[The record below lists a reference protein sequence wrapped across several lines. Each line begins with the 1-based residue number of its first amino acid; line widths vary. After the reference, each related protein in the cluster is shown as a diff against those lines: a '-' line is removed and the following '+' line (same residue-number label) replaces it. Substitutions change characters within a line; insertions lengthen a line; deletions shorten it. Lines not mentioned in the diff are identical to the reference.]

1 MIRTKY
7 NQANSLS
14 ILHKFNTILK
24 DLQKLNQKKKIKVI
38 NKLKIKL
45 HQISPFKDEPTDC
58 VLWIENEK
66 IYANDYNPNA
76 VAPPEMKLL
85 ELSISEDGFTQPIVT
100 MKKDNENNREVIDGF
115 HRNRIAKESMIIK
128 SRLFG
133 YSPVVTIRDTQID
146 RSNRIAATIRH
157 NRARGKHQVT
167 AMSDIVIELKKRN
180 WTNPRISK
188 ELGMD
193 EDEVLRLCQ
202 ISGLEEVF
210 SDTDFS
216 QAWDINI
223 FEEADLDLITEEDIK
238 EDIKEENKTNDNKEK
253 RIYHTWDKWECY
265 KAGFYENQPPKGLSK
280 EECEIKYKN
289 LLSDLDEFEDCL
301 KKIIKEWKYSCEH
314 YLSNP
319 NMNRIAWLGQ
329 AALAYKYN
337 IPACFR
343 GGYNLLTEEQKLA
356 ADKMA
361 LKYLNI
367 WRKKRGLSS
376 LSYEE
381 AQSKTE
387 PNLY

>member
-1 MIRTKY
+1 
-7 NQANSLS
+7 
-14 ILHKFNTILK
+14 
-24 DLQKLNQKKKIKVI
+24 
-38 NKLKIKL
+38 
-45 HQISPFKDEPTDC
+45 
-58 VLWIENEK
+58 
-66 IYANDYNPNA
+66 
-76 VAPPEMKLL
+76 MKLL

>member
-7 NQANSLS
+7 NKVNSLS
-14 ILHKFNTILK
+14 ILQRFDNILK

-157 NRARGKHQVT
+157 NRA
-167 AMSDIVIELKKRN
+167 
-180 WTNPRISK
+180 
-188 ELGMD
+188 
-193 EDEVLRLCQ
+193 
-202 ISGLEEVF
+202 
-210 SDTDFS
+210 
-216 QAWDINI
+216 
-223 FEEADLDLITEEDIK
+223 
-238 EDIKEENKTNDNKEK
+238 
-253 RIYHTWDKWECY
+253 
-265 KAGFYENQPPKGLSK
+265 
-280 EECEIKYKN
+280 
-289 LLSDLDEFEDCL
+289 
-301 KKIIKEWKYSCEH
+301 
-314 YLSNP
+314 
-319 NMNRIAWLGQ
+319 
-329 AALAYKYN
+329 
-337 IPACFR
+337 
-343 GGYNLLTEEQKLA
+343 
-356 ADKMA
+356 
-361 LKYLNI
+361 
-367 WRKKRGLSS
+367 
-376 LSYEE
+376 
-381 AQSKTE
+381 
-387 PNLY
+387 

>member
-1 MIRTKY
+1 
-7 NQANSLS
+7 
-14 ILHKFNTILK
+14 
-24 DLQKLNQKKKIKVI
+24 
-38 NKLKIKL
+38 
-45 HQISPFKDEPTDC
+45 
-58 VLWIENEK
+58 
-66 IYANDYNPNA
+66 
-76 VAPPEMKLL
+76 
-85 ELSISEDGFTQPIVT
+85 
-100 MKKDNENNREVIDGF
+100 
-115 HRNRIAKESMIIK
+115 
-128 SRLFG
+128 
-133 YSPVVTIRDTQID
+133 
-146 RSNRIAATIRH
+146 
-157 NRARGKHQVT
+157 
-167 AMSDIVIELKKRN
+167 
-180 WTNPRISK
+180 
-188 ELGMD
+188 MD

-223 FEEADLDLITEEDIK
+223 FEEADLDLITE

-367 WRKKRGLSS
+367 WRKKKGLLP